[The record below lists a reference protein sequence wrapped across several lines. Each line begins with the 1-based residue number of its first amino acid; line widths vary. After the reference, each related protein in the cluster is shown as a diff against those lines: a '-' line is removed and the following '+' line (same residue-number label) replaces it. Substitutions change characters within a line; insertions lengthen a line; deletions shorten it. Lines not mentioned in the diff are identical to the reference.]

1 MLTHG
6 SSNTFTLLI
15 TKNSYVTYTCI
26 LFSLIRCIT
35 VIITVCCLFF
45 TWFHVRGNISKN
57 VHANYKTERYVKGNK
72 KKTNL

>member
-15 TKNSYVTYTCI
+15 TKKSYVTYVV
-26 LFSLIRCIT
+26 FSLIRCTT
-35 VIITVCCLFF
+35 VIITVCCFFF

-57 VHANYKTERYVKGNK
+57 VHANYKTERYVKGKK

>member
-15 TKNSYVTYTCI
+15 TKKSYVTYVV
-26 LFSLIRCIT
+26 FSLIICTT